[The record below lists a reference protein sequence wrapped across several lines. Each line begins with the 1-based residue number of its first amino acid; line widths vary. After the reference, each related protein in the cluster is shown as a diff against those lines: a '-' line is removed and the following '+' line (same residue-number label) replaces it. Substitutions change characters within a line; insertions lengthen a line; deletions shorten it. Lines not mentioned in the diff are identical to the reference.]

1 MKNKLIILLLL
12 LVSFSCDQKNDDSKE
27 TAGLPANTEFDLVI
41 LNGRVIDPETN
52 FDGIRNVGVKDGRIG
67 LITEEAISGKE
78 TVDATGKIVAPGFI
92 DTHFHFQMPVG
103 YSLGLRDGL
112 TSSMD
117 FEMGCAGSYID
128 RWYKDREGVTQAN
141 YGVAASH
148 EFARAMF
155 IDGSDGA
162 DYLINGPLAALT
174 TRTKTGWSQTRPTLE
189 QGNAILQEIDKGLQ
203 AGAVG
208 IGSTVGYMREG
219 VSSRE
224 MFEVQKVA
232 ARYGRATGA
241 HTRYTLGNDTEENNG
256 AQELV
261 TNALALNAPAIVLH
275 FNNAGWR
282 LAHQMI
288 IGLQEQGHNI
298 WGEIYPYAAGSTT
311 INAEFLEP
319 EVWVD
324 KMGNRYEETM
334 LNPETNEFYTL
345 ESYKETVASDPSTLI
360 VIFKQPEENEPKWL
374 TLKGVT
380 MASDATAATPYDAPW
395 DFSMDSLGGSHPRTA
410 GSRGKTIRLGRENN
424 IPMMQLMSILSYN
437 AAKHLGETGLT
448 FFQERGRIQTGM
460 VADIV
465 VFDPEKFTDNSTYE
479 KGAIP
484 STGMRAVI
492 VNGQVTV
499 RDDVLLPVFA
509 GQPIRFEP
517 EAKPRFEPISVE
529 SWNAE
534 FSTGMP
540 GDFSYAFPEGKKD

>member
-1 MKNKLIILLLL
+1 MP
-12 LVSFSCDQKNDDSKE
+12 SCNQSTSESATEN
-27 TAGLPANTEFDLVI
+27 AGLPADTEFDLVI

-52 FDGIRNVGVKDGRIG
+52 FDGIRNVGVKDGRIAI
-67 LITEEAISGKE
+67 ITEEAISGKE

-92 DTHFHFQMPVG
+92 DTHFHFQTQIG

-128 RWYKDREGVTQAN
+128 RWYKDRAGVTQAN
-141 YGVAASH
+141 YGIAVSH

-162 DYLINGPLAALT
+162 DYLVNGPIAALT
-174 TRTKTGWSQTRPTLE
+174 TRAKTGWSQTRPTLE

-208 IGSTVGYMREG
+208 IGTTVGYMREG

-224 MFEVQKVA
+224 MFEVQKVG

-256 AQELV
+256 AQELIA
-261 TNALALNAPAIVLH
+261 NAMVLGAPANVEH
-275 FNNAGWR
+275 FNNPGWR
-282 LAHQMI
+282 LAHEMI
-288 IGLQEQGHNI
+288 TRLQDQGHNV

-311 INAEFLEP
+311 INAEFLRP
-319 EVWVD
+319 EVWID
-324 KMGNRYEETM
+324 KMGNRYENTM
-334 LNPETNEFYTL
+334 LDPVTGEYYTL
-345 ESYKETVASDPSTLI
+345 ETYKATVASEPTRPI
-360 VIFKQPEENEPKWL
+360 VIFKMPEEEEWKWL

-380 MASDATAATPYDAPW
+380 MGSDAVGATPYLAPW
-395 DFSMDSLGGSHPRTA
+395 DFPMDSLGGTHPRTA
-410 GSRGKTIRLGRENN
+410 GARGKTIRLGREHD

-448 FFQERGRIQTGM
+448 FFQERGRIQVGM

-465 VFDPEKFTDNSTYE
+465 VFDPETFRDNSTYE
-479 KGAIP
+479 KGAVP

-492 VNGQVTV
+492 VNGQVVV
-499 RDDVLLPVFA
+499 RDDVQLPVFP

-517 EAKPRFEPISVE
+517 EAEPRFEPISVE
-529 SWNAE
+529 GWNAE
-534 FSTGMP
+534 FTTGIP
-540 GDFSYAFPEGKKD
+540 SEFDGCGDEGHKH